1 MKRNI
6 IIVILIGAILLL
18 VGWKLSNQT
27 FINNSTK
34 KVTTQTKVKKSA
46 KNEEKKEKKKKVV
59 KKTVMRQPIDW
70 RKSSETVA
78 YPNLNELKNFWIL
91 VSTKKQRVY
100 LKDGSKTVYT
110 MYTSTGSGEKTETD
124 DNSTPLGT
132 YQVQEEKG
140 DFFYNAASGEGAHYW
155 VSWKDHGIYLFHSVP
170 TDKNG
175 NYIISEAQK
184 LGKHAA
190 SHGCVRLSVPDAKW
204 MYENLK
210 VGTKVVI
217 E

>member
-1 MKRNI
+1 MRRNI
-6 IIVILIGAILLL
+6 ALVVLVIIVLGL
-18 VGWKLSNQT
+18 VGWKLSGQST
-27 FINNSTK
+27 AQKKTDSSTK
-34 KVTTQTKVKKSA
+34 QTAVKTNEKQKAQKQKTQKKS
-46 KNEEKKEKKKKVV
+46 
-59 KKTVMRQPIDW
+59 VMRTPIDW

-78 YPNLNELKNFWIL
+78 YPDLSKVQNFWIE
-91 VSTKKQRVY
+91 VSTKNQRVY
-100 LKDGSKTVYT
+100 LKDGAKVIYT
-110 MYTSTGSGEKTETD
+110 MYASTGSGEKTATD

-132 YQVQEEKG
+132 YAVQEEKG

-170 TDKNG
+170 TDQSG
-175 NYIISEAQK
+175 NYIVSEAEK

-217 E
+217 K